1 MSYEKILDLADAPAE
16 GTGKKIEFKHSYT
29 EFIYELA
36 LFQMDGKFYAL
47 TNQCKLCEGSLG
59 DGVVVGNKYV
69 ACHKDNCQWSI
80 KKGICKFNH
89 SNVTPSYRVYVEED
103 GLFVKI

>member
-1 MSYEKILDLADAPAE
+1 MSYEKITTLEEAPAE
-16 GTGKKIEFKHSYT
+16 GTGKKIVFKHSYT

-36 LFQMDGKFYAL
+36 LFQIDGKYHAL

-59 DGVVVGNKYV
+59 DGTILGKYV
-69 ACHKDNCQWSI
+69 ACNKENCQWSI

-89 SNVTPSYRVYVEED
+89 SNVTPSYKVTVEED
-103 GLFVKI
+103 GLYAQL